1 MSVHGNWKETRL
13 LSPIRVVSVDNR
25 LKTKDHRKL
34 WNFKEILEKLG
45 IDGKVLSEPP
55 EKQILSIVLQNC
67 EISVVKHS
75 IEKPVI

>member
-1 MSVHGNWKETRL
+1 MH
-13 LSPIRVVSVDNR
+13 
-25 LKTKDHRKL
+25 
-34 WNFKEILEKLG
+34 G
-45 IDGKVLSEPP
+45 IDGKVLSQPP